1 MYNIMVRVTSGSV
14 SKLATAVGGIGL
26 VLVTFHAVT
35 YTQYVDD
42 INILQNKETSAGD
55 TSDVPLELLLPL
67 EGLASLCLFV
77 AGMGGG
83 LGAGNKV
90 APGIMFFLCTLA
102 TVFFSGT
109 AIYRTSTLWGEA
121 EGQCKYT
128 GDPDIH
134 GVTGDYIR
142 ACPTTRHKAQ
152 KPSPSG
158 GTWNITQK
166 EPVLASDCIF
176 WFWDNTFTLESAILS
191 SGGNSNGGQQVAG
204 VTVDPA
210 KIASLKNEMLQNMD
224 WADKHNYGFFP
235 VESDCSNDLGATDC
249 IPDGRTVFETIEV
262 NARSTNDGGAD
273 KYGISIV
280 KELPGPAGNKQLP
293 DITFCYYWGCDE
305 VCNEFRYRIN
315 RLLHYASG
323 VGAFFSLIFT
333 AVSGV
338 FAAGTKVGYGITS
351 DYLKLP
357 GADKGDL
364 EAQSTERN
372 KKWKPMN
379 VDSSI
384 SRRKDSKKRVLRF

>member
-1 MYNIMVRVTSGSV
+1 MYNIMVRVTPGSV
-14 SKLATAVGGIGL
+14 SKLATAVGGIGI
-26 VLVTFHAVT
+26 VLLTFHAVT
-35 YTQYVDD
+35 YVQYVDD
-42 INILQNKETSAGD
+42 INILQNKQGGEGD
-55 TSDVPLELLLPL
+55 TQDVPLELLLPL
-67 EGLASLCLFV
+67 EGLASLLLFI
-77 AGMGGG
+77 GGLGGG

-102 TVFFSGT
+102 TIFFAGT
-109 AIYRTSTLWGEA
+109 AIYRTSTLWGEN

-134 GVTGDYIR
+134 GQTGDYIR

-152 KPSPSG
+152 SPSPLG
-158 GTWNITQK
+158 MHWNITQK
-166 EPVLASDCIF
+166 EPVLASDCVF

-191 SGGNSNGGQQVAG
+191 SGGNSDGGQQVAG
-204 VTVDPA
+204 VTLDPA
-210 KIASLKNEMLQNMD
+210 KISALKNEMLQNMD

-262 NARSTNDGGAD
+262 NARSTTDGGAD
-273 KYGISIV
+273 KYGVSIV
-280 KELPGPAGNKQLP
+280 NELPGPAGNKVLP

-305 VCNEFRYRIN
+305 VCNEYRYRIN

-323 VGAFFSLIFT
+323 VGAFFSLIFC

-338 FAAGTKVGYGITS
+338 FAAGTKVNYDGR
-351 DYLKLP
+351 DLLKP
-357 GADKGDL
+357 AADKGDL

-379 VDSSI
+379 VDSAVN
-384 SRRKDSKKRVLRF
+384 RRKDSRKRVLRF